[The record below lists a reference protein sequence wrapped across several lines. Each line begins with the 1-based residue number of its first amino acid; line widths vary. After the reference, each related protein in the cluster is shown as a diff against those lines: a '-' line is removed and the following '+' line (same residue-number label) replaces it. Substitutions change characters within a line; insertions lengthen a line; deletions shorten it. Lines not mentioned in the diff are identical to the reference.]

1 MSQEGEAPLS
11 DTVPYLG
18 IKQLGVQAPRRVH
31 KLPSLDAAQ
40 GNYLGTPTELRNL
53 GIRFWRQP
61 GMSNVLK
68 LSGICMPGREKK
80 KMLYENFPDLTGRIT
95 ILKMTLG
102 ISRES
107 TRNGKKD

>member
-1 MSQEGEAPLS
+1 
-11 DTVPYLG
+11 
-18 IKQLGVQAPRRVH
+18 
-31 KLPSLDAAQ
+31 
-40 GNYLGTPTELRNL
+40 
-53 GIRFWRQP
+53 
-61 GMSNVLK
+61 MSNVLK